1 MGKTE
6 WIKKNPTTR
15 FKKTRSHNPAKA
27 STSYLFVQLPEKYC
41 WFPSFSDPMYPGSLA
56 LSYL

>member
-15 FKKTRSHNPAKA
+15 FKKTRSHNPANT
-27 STSYLFVQLPEKYC
+27 STNEIGHLHSILHMEFICRLRLREIEQRV
-41 WFPSFSDPMYPGSLA
+41 
-56 LSYL
+56 